1 MRPLKPLAA
10 ATIKALM
17 ALVERESDPAAPS
30 YIVPADEYRI
40 DDGSLYGDPSQLKP
54 RPDFLQQAYDDL
66 PDMVSGGELKQ

>member
-30 YIVPADEYRI
+30 YIVAADDTSIE
-40 DDGSLYGDPSQLKP
+40 DGGRYGDPFQGKP

-66 PDMVSGGELKQ
+66 PDMSPGGELKQ